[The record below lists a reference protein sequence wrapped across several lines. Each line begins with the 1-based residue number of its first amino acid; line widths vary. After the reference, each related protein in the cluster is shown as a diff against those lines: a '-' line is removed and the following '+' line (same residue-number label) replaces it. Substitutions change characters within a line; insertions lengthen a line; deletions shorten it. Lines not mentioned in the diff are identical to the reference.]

1 MKVIVCGAG
10 QVGTS
15 IARYLAQEGNDVTVI
30 DVSPDV
36 MRKVA
41 DTLDVKMVTGYASH
55 PDVLQLAGA
64 NDAEMLIAVTYSDEV
79 NMIAC
84 QIGHS
89 LFNIT
94 TKIARIRQQGYLES
108 HWSDLYTRDNL
119 PIDVVISPERE
130 VARAIARRLELPGAF
145 DMISLVDDKVKL
157 AGVRINE
164 NCPVINAPLRRLT
177 HLFPDLN
184 VVITGIVRGEKSFI
198 PDAEEKLLVGDEI
211 YFVVDSLHLERAMVA
226 FGHEEHRAHR
236 IVIFGGGNVGEY
248 LAQQIEEEHPSVNLK
263 VIELDKAK
271 AERVASGLKSS
282 VVLQGSALDGGILE
296 EANAAAAETA
306 IAVTNDDETNILAT
320 LLAKRKGSKRVIALV
335 NSEVYAPLTP
345 SLGVDVIVGP
355 RGITVSS
362 ILHHVRRGRIHSV
375 HTLRDNFGE
384 LIEAEAV
391 ETSGLVGKPLR
402 EADLLPDAIVCAIVR
417 GNAVIVLRG
426 DTVVEEGDRIV
437 IFARSMAVRDV
448 EKLFAVGLEFF

>member
-41 DTLDVKMVTGYASH
+41 DTLDVKMVTGYSSH

-271 AERVASGLKSS
+271 AERVARGLKRS

-402 EADLLPDAIVCAIVR
+402 EADLLPDAIVGAIVR
-417 GNAVIVLRG
+417 GNAVIVPRG